1 MKFILNRT
9 DDWATMPK
17 KKIIATAIIW
27 YFVLFLIC
35 VPIIFGVT
43 MIYTGM
49 GVAPDQL
56 TKFGGYFTNHM
67 EKPLCYI
74 SMALLVAPVVEEIIF
89 RLELSFKR
97 QTEAMWEGLLPVS
110 IVGYL

>member
-1 MKFILNRT
+1 
-9 DDWATMPK
+9 
-17 KKIIATAIIW
+17 
-27 YFVLFLIC
+27 
-35 VPIIFGVT
+35 
-43 MIYTGM
+43 M

-97 QTEAMWEGLLPVS
+97 QTVAMWEGQPPVS